1 MKTERGKKLKKSKK
15 FSTTIKTEILE
26 KLDKISKKKNYKKST
41 VIEIALGEIFK
52 KWGKN
57 VK

>member
-1 MKTERGKKLKKSKK
+1 MKKSKK

-41 VIEIALGEIFK
+41 IIEIALGEMFK
-52 KWGKN
+52 KWGKSD
-57 VK
+57 K

>member
-1 MKTERGKKLKKSKK
+1 MKKSKK

-26 KLDKISKKKNYKKST
+26 KLDKMSKKKNYKKST
-41 VIEIALGEIFK
+41 IIEIALEEIFR

>member
-41 VIEIALGEIFK
+41 VIEIALEEMFK